1 MLNLTIKIR
10 LHLQKSSHLVFS
22 PKIAIFVLPCKE
34 IRRRRRQ
41 NGQAGARP
49 CKITVGDAG
58 IGQKKCFKPLIYIR
72 LTNVQEHLYPHKG
85 AFFQGSFFV
94 ARPAKKEENILY
106 IIILQRNLTDSSN
119 RKRKNRPKTL
129 GLPELFGQP
138 LSSFISCVT
147 SSRRMIFLPDKA
159 SYTSVTCRRLCSSPA
174 PVAGYSEKPC
184 RSNPRASG

>member
-22 PKIAIFVLPCKE
+22 PKIAIFVLSCKE
-34 IRRRRRQ
+34 IRRRRRR

-49 CKITVGDAG
+49 CKKTVGDAG
-58 IGQKKCFKPLIYIR
+58 IKHRNHHF
-72 LTNVQEHLYPHKG
+72 
-85 AFFQGSFFV
+85 
-94 ARPAKKEENILY
+94 AKAS
-106 IIILQRNLTDSSN
+106 TDSPN
-119 RKRKNRPKTL
+119 RKRKDRPKTL

-174 PVAGYSEKPC
+174 PAAGYSEKPC